1 MKNCSKEEKASTCNV
16 NKSPSPPAC
25 EERPPAS
32 NPQNC
37 SDDLEKVAKNLIPN
51 PLCQMSDEELEEA
64 GVNGTTA
71 AESPTPPEH
80 ATRKRKAKVPERK
93 VDAKKKKGQTK
104 KNPEAGL
111 SNI

>member
-1 MKNCSKEEKASTCNV
+1 
-16 NKSPSPPAC
+16 
-25 EERPPAS
+25 
-32 NPQNC
+32 
-37 SDDLEKVAKNLIPN
+37 
-51 PLCQMSDEELEEA
+51 MSDEELEEA

-111 SNI
+111 SNISDMLLLLLLSLPILNGFVLYKMDQDFLST